1 MQSALDSAIGLPSSS
16 TSASWMLGLLMPDE
30 QRRNFTRALAA
41 ADRRDHVEPGAG
53 GELGVEPAALPV
65 DVDVD
70 VGSQL
75 GAGLD
80 ETVAQAGPPL
90 VQPVDRLVHRRR
102 LDLELAREPGEER
115 RQDRGKVQL
124 GHQATSATVTEVI
137 PGKRPPIWSQ
147 LSPSSVLAYSWP
159 VLVPK
164 YRPGSSWP
172 SIAIPSRR
180 TPPYAFSLG

>member
-30 QRRNFTRALAA
+30 QRRNVTRALAA

-70 VGSQL
+70 VGPQL
-75 GAGLD
+75 WPGLD
-80 ETVAQAGPPL
+80 EAVAQAGPAL

-115 RQDRGKVQL
+115 RQDGREAQV
-124 GHQATSATVTEVI
+124 GHQ
-137 PGKRPPIWSQ
+137 
-147 LSPSSVLAYSWP
+147 SSVA
-159 VLVPK
+159 
-164 YRPGSSWP
+164 
-172 SIAIPSRR
+172 
-180 TPPYAFSLG
+180 T

>member
-53 GELGVEPAALPV
+53 GELGVQPAALPV

-70 VGSQL
+70 VGSEL
-75 GAGLD
+75 RAGLD
-80 ETVAQAGPPL
+80 EAVAESGPPF
-90 VQPVDRLVHRRR
+90 VQPVDRLVHGRR

-115 RQDRGKVQL
+115 RPHRWQVEL
-124 GHQATSATVTEVI
+124 GHQSTAATVTDVM
-137 PGKRPPIWSQ
+137 PGNSPPVWAQ
-147 LSPSSVLAYSWP
+147 LSPSSVLA
-159 VLVPK
+159 
-164 YRPGSSWP
+164 
-172 SIAIPSRR
+172 
-180 TPPYAFSLG
+180 